1 MKKTS
6 SFNLEEMTYNEIM
19 KYKEDHNLSSRNMAL
34 EMMLLERRNMLKMLE
49 YNSNKINDLSSF
61 NNSFTKLEEDRENKN
76 NDFISNSVEDSF
88 MSMPD

>member
-61 NNSFTKLEEDRENKN
+61 NNSFTKFEEEPEDKN

>member
-19 KYKEDHNLSSRNMAL
+19 RYKEDHNLSSRNMAL

-49 YNSNKINDLSSF
+49 YNSNKINNLSSF
-61 NNSFTKLEEDRENKN
+61 NNSFTKIEEEPEDKN

>member
-61 NNSFTKLEEDRENKN
+61 NNSFTKLEEDYENKN

>member
-19 KYKEDHNLSSRNMAL
+19 RYKEDHNLSSRNMAL

-49 YNSNKINDLSSF
+49 YSSNKINDLSSF
-61 NNSFTKLEEDRENKN
+61 NNSFTKLEEELEDKN

>member
-19 KYKEDHNLSSRNMAL
+19 RYKEDHNLSSRNMAL

-49 YNSNKINDLSSF
+49 YNSNKINGLSSF
-61 NNSFTKLEEDRENKN
+61 NNSFTKIEEELEDKS